1 LLAHKST
8 HNSSFDLDE
17 LLFQWFCAWPNIIRE
32 TIHLISLI
40 GFDRHL
46 QPSSNYYMLLGVLK
60 EIARKVRDGNYG
72 NKPT

>member
-1 LLAHKST
+1 MSCYFNGFVLGLILLGK
-8 HNSSFDLDE
+8 
-17 LLFQWFCAWPNIIRE
+17 P
-32 TIHLISLI
+32 IHLLSLI

>member
-1 LLAHKST
+1 MSCYSSLNFQIISDFVVGLILLGK
-8 HNSSFDLDE
+8 
-17 LLFQWFCAWPNIIRE
+17 P
-32 TIHLISLI
+32 IHLLSLI